1 MPFTT
6 SHVVDDFSCGEPTLD
21 GWLQQQ
27 AHKNEDRGASRTY
40 VVSDG
45 MTVVSYYCLSAGG
58 IARNHAPKRLQR
70 NMPDPIPVMV
80 LGRLVTD
87 QRYQG
92 RGIGKAMLLDAILR
106 VLQAADIVGVR
117 AMLVNAISSS
127 VEQFY
132 LRNGFLA
139 SPVDPL
145 MLCLPL
151 ETARQAVA
159 IAVTQ
164 TNPSTD

>member
-1 MPFTT
+1 
-6 SHVVDDFSCGEPTLD
+6 
-21 GWLQQQ
+21 
-27 AHKNEDRGASRTY
+27 
-40 VVSDG
+40 
-45 MTVVSYYCLSAGG
+45 
-58 IARNHAPKRLQR
+58 
-70 NMPDPIPVMV
+70 MPDPIPVMV
-80 LGRLVTD
+80 LGRLATD

-92 RGIGKAMLLDAILR
+92 QGIGKAMLLDAILR

-117 AMLVNAISSS
+117 AMLVNAMSSS

-139 SPVDPL
+139 SPVEPL

-159 IAVTQ
+159 IAATQ
-164 TNPSTD
+164 TNPRTD